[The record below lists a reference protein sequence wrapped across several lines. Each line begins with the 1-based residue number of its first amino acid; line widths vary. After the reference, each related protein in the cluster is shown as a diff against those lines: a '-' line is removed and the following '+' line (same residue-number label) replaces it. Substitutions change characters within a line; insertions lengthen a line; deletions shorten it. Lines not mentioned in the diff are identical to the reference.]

1 MQQYDEAELVA
12 KAVGGNRPA
21 FEALCRNNYM
31 LVYRVSYK
39 YSGLKE
45 DAEDITQEVF
55 GKLGSAIT
63 SFKGDSSFKTWLFR
77 ITANAAKDYLRK
89 HKNRLK
95 QDAYD
100 ESLDLPNSDD
110 SQEDALFKK
119 QVFKALSNLPE
130 KLREA
135 MVLVYSEGLSHADAA
150 KICGC
155 SESTVSWRV
164 HEARK
169 MLLNIKEKIKLLL
182 SWLF

>member
-1 MQQYDEAELVA
+1 MYSNETELAALAARGNRAAFEELV
-12 KAVGGNRPA
+12 K
-21 FEALCRNNYM
+21 NNYM

-55 GKLGSAIT
+55 GKLGSVIYN
-63 SFKGDSSFKTWLFR
+63 FKGDSSFKTWLYR

-95 QDAYD
+95 NDAYD
-100 ESLDLPNSDD
+100 ESLDLPNSGDN
-110 SQEDALFKK
+110 QEEALYKK
-119 QVFKALSNLPE
+119 QVFKALANLPE

-135 MVLVYSEGLSHADAA
+135 MVLVYSEGLSHAEAA

-155 SESTVSWRV
+155 TESTVSWRV

-169 MLLNIKEKIKLLL
+169 KLLNIKEKIKLII

>member
-1 MQQYDEAELVA
+1 MHSNETELVA
-12 KAVGGNRPA
+12 LAAGGNRAA
-21 FEALCRNNYM
+21 FEELVKSNYM

-39 YSGLKE
+39 YVGLKE
-45 DAEDITQEVF
+45 DAEDVTQEVF
-55 GKLGSAIT
+55 GKLGAAIT
-63 SFKGDSSFKTWLFR
+63 NFKGDSSFKTWLFR
-77 ITANAAKDYLRK
+77 ITANSAKDYLRK

-100 ESLDLPNSDD
+100 ESSDLPSGAE
-110 SQEDALFKK
+110 SQEDTLFKK
-119 QVFKALSNLPE
+119 QVFKALAALPD

-135 MVLVYSEGLSHADAA
+135 MVLVYSEGLSHAEAA

-169 MLLNIKEKIKLLL
+169 KILNIKETIKLLL